1 MDETATDHDE
11 RGREAHD
18 DNALLAAW
26 IDEHWDR
33 LVHVARPYAGPGTGA
48 QDIVQDAIWAA
59 FCRRER
65 LTDPAATGRWLEG
78 FVRRIGLRA
87 VRKRTRRQEL
97 LRSRLDELR
106 QDRCSPAEAEL
117 EMEQTAKSRRLE
129 EEIAAL
135 PDSLRIVVRMKL
147 REMTHA
153 QIAEELQVSV
163 RTVKR
168 RYASA
173 VAELRRALVGK
184 P

>member
-1 MDETATDHDE
+1 MDETTRDHDK
-11 RGREAHD
+11 RGRDAHD
-18 DNALLAAW
+18 DALLGTW

-48 QDIVQDAIWAA
+48 QDIVQDAIWTAW
-59 FCRRER
+59 CKRER

-106 QDRCSPAEAEL
+106 QDRCSPAEADLEL
-117 EMEQTAKSRRLE
+117 EHSAKSRRLDE
-129 EEIAAL
+129 AISAL

-153 QIAEELQVSV
+153 QIAEELQVSE
-163 RTVKR
+163 RTAKR

-173 VAELRRALVGK
+173 VAELRRALVGQR
-184 P
+184 